1 MKLVIL
7 GGAGV
12 RTVFF
17 TNGVAEKA
25 DIMGITELVLFDTD
39 EKKLAIMGAL
49 SKYAAQKANPGL
61 KVSTATDIRT
71 AVTGADFV
79 VTTIRVGYD
88 EGRVL
93 DEDIAIK
100 HGVLGQ
106 ETTGVGG
113 FSMALRTIPVMKEY
127 CQVIKE
133 LAPNAWI
140 FNFTN
145 PSGLVTQA
153 LRDAGYDRVLGICD
167 APSSTKINM
176 AEALGIPTSEL
187 KVQFAGLNHLSFVTS
202 VLYNGRE
209 LLPDLL
215 NDDVFLGKVKEFSMF
230 DPDVI
235 RTMGHM
241 PNEYLYYF
249 FYQNK
254 ASQNVQNSQK
264 ARGRM
269 VMENNIEMF
278 AALSQLNPDTQI
290 EEMLQTY
297 LKFMHKRES
306 TYMVNETNQAL
317 VHKPFDGQIPNA
329 EGYAGVMMNYLLTMA
344 TGEEREM
351 VLSIPDNIGHFGL
364 KAGDVMEITCT
375 ITKDGI
381 NAEERGE
388 LSAAAQSLIQS
399 VKAYEN
405 LTVEAVNARSVK
417 IAQAA
422 LMAHPLIGDYPLA
435 KALVDDIIHAHK
447 QYLGEWNN

>member
-17 TNGVAEKA
+17 TNGVAQKA
-25 DIMGITELVLFDTD
+25 DLMGITQLVLFDTD

-49 SKYAAQKANPGL
+49 SKYAAQKANPAL
-61 KVSTATDIRT
+61 KVSTALDVRE
-71 AVTGADFV
+71 AVSGADYV

-88 EGRVL
+88 EGRVI
-93 DEDIAIK
+93 DEDIAMK

-127 CQVIKE
+127 CSIIKE
-133 LAPNAWI
+133 LAPKAWI

-167 APSSTKINM
+167 APSGTKLNM
-176 AEALGIPTSEL
+176 AEALGIPADEL
-187 KVQFAGLNHLSFVTS
+187 KVQFAGLNHLSFITS
-202 VLYNGRE
+202 VLHNGKE
-209 LLPDLL
+209 LLPELL
-215 NDDVFLGKVKEFSMF
+215 KDDEFIGKVKEFSMF
-230 DPDVI
+230 EPDVI
-235 RTMGHM
+235 RTMRHL

-249 FYQNK
+249 FYRNK
-254 ASQNVQNSQK
+254 ANQNVQGSQK
-264 ARGRM
+264 ARGRA

-278 AALSQLNPDTQI
+278 KALSQMDPETQI

-297 LKFMHKRES
+297 LRFMYNRES
-306 TYMVNETNQAL
+306 TYMVNETKQAL
-317 VHKPFDGQIPNA
+317 AHKPFDGQIPNA

-351 VLSIPDNIGHFGL
+351 VLSIPDSVGHFGL
-364 KAGDVMEITCT
+364 NPGDVMEITCR

-381 NAEERGE
+381 LAEERGE
-388 LSAAAQSLIQS
+388 LSPAAQAIIQS

-405 LTVEAVNARSVK
+405 LTVEAINTKSVQT
-417 IAQAA
+417 AQAA

-435 KALVDDIIHAHK
+435 KELVEDILSAHK
-447 QYLGEWNN
+447 TYLGEWNY